1 MSGRS
6 VRHPRRAASAIV
18 TTGILIG
25 ALVGG
30 SVTSAAVS
38 AAQSAAEPD
47 VFRTTL
53 PNGMRA
59 IVRERPGADVVAIS
73 VATRG
78 GSRDEQRETVGAAHF
93 MEHMFFQGT
102 PRRPDSADLDREIEA
117 RGGWTNAWTGWESI
131 NFQVVTPIDDL
142 DLAVDVIADQM
153 VNSLFAPEKIDKERR
168 VVLEELNGRLNSP
181 ATKAYDLFWIEVF
194 GDHPARN
201 LPIGNRD
208 TIDRSTREVL
218 VAFRDTFFVAENMV
232 VAVVGDVQ
240 HDDVFQKLT
249 TAFAEMRRGPVPP
262 KNTAPVPPLVP
273 RLQTGTSP
281 GQQARVIAGG
291 ATVGYDSPDRH
302 VLDVVEA
309 ILGESGRRLEREFVD
324 TQAIASSA
332 YAFYYPLTDVGV
344 WGISVG
350 ARPAEVD
357 RVTDL
362 TKAQLRAL
370 REQPVAPEELAE
382 AKAYLRGQRL
392 INRER
397 SVDLAEELSEG
408 EAIGTYEPVT
418 EYISRVEAVTAA
430 DIQRVANTHLD
441 PDRLTLTILR
451 P

>member
-1 MSGRS
+1 VSRGLAWRLGRA
-6 VRHPRRAASAIV
+6 VAVCAVI
-18 TTGILIG
+18 GIMIG
-25 ALVGG
+25 ATVGG
-30 SVTSAAVS
+30 SVTSAAESV
-38 AAQSAAEPD
+38 EPD
-47 VFRTTL
+47 VFRTVL
-53 PNGMRA
+53 PNGLRA
-59 IVRERPGADVVAIS
+59 IVRERPGTDVVAIS

-93 MEHMFFQGT
+93 MEHMYFQGT

-131 NFQVVTPIDDL
+131 NFQVVTPIEDL
-142 DLAVDVIADQM
+142 DLAIDVIADQM

-201 LPIGNRD
+201 LPIGNRS
-208 TIDRSTREVL
+208 TINQSTREVL
-218 VAFRDTFFVAENMV
+218 VKFRDTYFVAGNMV

-240 HDDVFQKLT
+240 HEAVFKKLGD
-249 TAFAEMRRGPVPP
+249 AFADMRTGPIPP
-262 KNTAPVPPLVP
+262 KNPAPVPPLVQ
-273 RLQTGTSP
+273 RIQTDTSP
-281 GQQARVIAGG
+281 GQQARVIVGG

-302 VLDVVEA
+302 VLDVIEA
-309 ILGESGRRLEREFVD
+309 ILGDSGRRLEREFVD
-324 TQAIASSA
+324 TQAIASSV
-332 YAFYYPLTDVGV
+332 YVFYYPLTDVGT

-350 ARPAEVD
+350 SRPADVD
-357 RVTDL
+357 RVIEL
-362 TKAQLRAL
+362 AKAQLRLL
-370 REQPVAPEELAE
+370 RDAPVAPEELDE

-408 EAIGTYEPVT
+408 EAIGIYEPVMT
-418 EYISRVEAVTAA
+418 YITRVEAVTAA
-430 DIQRVANTHLD
+430 DIQRVANAYLD
-441 PDRLTLTILR
+441 PDRLTLTILK